1 MAGNKRTGIFLRL
14 SVVAAGLFFIF
25 LLVAV
30 RGSGGGNGRRE
41 GGEKLQVLEGFTIP
55 LREISGL
62 TRTENEILAVGDDDP
77 LMGIL
82 SLSHNNLELTRT
94 VSFAA
99 SLLQN
104 YFLCAS
110 IHNTICRTL
119 AHVITR
125 EWEGIYYQPQP
136 ERIFVLQEST
146 GSIFVFNK
154 EMDRI
159 LSHIILNFFPDRQ
172 EKSAK
177 TNNSLGEG
185 FVPLGNKRILVAK
198 EKFPAAII
206 EFGEQDAEAYGY
218 TSHLSLSAVDE
229 VTDSRQTLYPLHYWH
244 LDTSNDCDLSDVTI
258 DMKGVLYGISQIC
271 RRIYQLA
278 DLSPAEDNLKLQR
291 TWRIPKRVSAPE
303 AFIVITEGV
312 FLVASDTKK
321 QGRENMFLVADD
333 RHRSSVTVSLN
344 PQYSRQSAR

>member
-1 MAGNKRTGIFLRL
+1 MAETKKTRFFLRL
-14 SVVAAGLFFIF
+14 GAVAAGLLFIF

-30 RGSGGGNGRRE
+30 RGSGENERPE
-41 GGEKLQVLEGFTIP
+41 GGEKLQVLEEFTIP

-62 TRTENEILAVGDDDP
+62 TRTATEILAIGDDDP
-77 LMGIL
+77 LLGVL

-104 YFLCAS
+104 YFLCSS

-119 AHVITR
+119 AHIITR
-125 EWEGIYYQPQP
+125 QWEGIYYQPQP
-136 ERIFVLQEST
+136 EQIFVLQEST
-146 GSIFVFNK
+146 GSIFVFNWK
-154 EMDRI
+154 MDQI
-159 LSHIILNFFPDRQ
+159 LSHIVLNFFPDRQ
-172 EKSAK
+172 ERSAK

-198 EKFPAAII
+198 EKFPTAVI

-218 TSHLSLSAVDE
+218 MPHLSLPVDG
-229 VTDSRQTLYPLHYWH
+229 VTAPRQMLYPLHYWH
-244 LDTSNDCDLSDVTI
+244 LNTSSSCDLSDITT
-258 DMKGVLYGISQIC
+258 DREGVLYGISQIC
-271 RRIYQLA
+271 RRIYQFA
-278 DLSPAEDNLKLQR
+278 DLTPAEDNLKLQR

-303 AFIVITEGV
+303 ALVVISDGV

-321 QGRENMFLVADD
+321 QGQENMFLVADD
-333 RHRSSVTVSLN
+333 RHRKSATVSLN
-344 PQYSRQSAR
+344 PQYPRQTVQ